1 MNRRQFMGL
10 GAVGLSH
17 RLYPSWA
24 TTFSVDST
32 DVLPVSAEGT
42 TFGSGHFGEW
52 VTDEFGLPAY
62 RYTCNQVSD
71 PAAVTPV
78 HPQWRSA
85 TDHTHQVGNDRLVAA
100 VSNYGYV
107 QVRQDE
113 GSPKFLNDYFP
124 EESHFGGGIGFLTD
138 GQRP

>member
-1 MNRRQFMGL
+1 MNRRQFLGL
-10 GAVGLSH
+10 GAIGLSQ
-17 RLYPSWA
+17 RLDLSRWA
-24 TTFSVDST
+24 TAFGADTAEVLASST
-32 DVLPVSAEGT
+32 DAKP
-42 TFGSGHFGEW
+42 FGSGHFGEW
-52 VTDEFGLPAY
+52 ITDEFGLPAY
-62 RYTCNQVSD
+62 RYTSNQVSD

-113 GSPKFLNDYFP
+113 GF
-124 EESHFGGGIGFLTD
+124 
-138 GQRP
+138 